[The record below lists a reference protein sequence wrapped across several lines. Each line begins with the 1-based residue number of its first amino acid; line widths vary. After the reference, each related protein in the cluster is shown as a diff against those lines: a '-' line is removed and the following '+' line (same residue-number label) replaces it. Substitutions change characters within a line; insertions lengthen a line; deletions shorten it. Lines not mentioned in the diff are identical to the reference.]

1 MGNYYNRNK
10 RYNNK
15 RYYNKNNNR
24 NYKSN
29 NLSDGEKVFVVIASI
44 VVISWGC
51 YEFYNKILI
60 PYLWWFVGIG
70 SGLLVVAICLLIY
83 FKVILKKKT
92 EKMHHY
98 VSSNSVAIQE
108 LEKLNK
114 ETHLKYMEPLSFDKV
129 YDIKRYY
136 ENVSTQGYMEYC
148 IRCNLDKYKD
158 ICDSLKQNDA
168 VSSAYRHKVIELK
181 NNLYFTEEKCKELKV
196 SYKKYHECEIALFD
210 SLISEPNQNF
220 IINVSVRYISKGG
233 LVRLS
238 KNDIYDKNDFFTA
251 FDNVKN
257 DRVEYEVYKR
267 LEAVE
272 RALITDK
279 LRFDVMKRD
288 NYKCRICGASQE
300 DGARLHVDH
309 IIPIAKGGKSVM
321 SNLQTLC
328 ESCNMGKSDKLM

>member
-1 MGNYYNRNK
+1 MGDYNNRNRKYYNN
-10 RYNNK
+10 
-15 RYYNKNNNR
+15 RYYYNSNR
-24 NYKSN
+24 NYKNNNSN
-29 NLSDGEKVFVVIASI
+29 NGKVVLITAGVLLAIGAVV
-44 VVISWGC
+44 WF
-51 YEFYNKILI
+51 YENIFL
-60 PYLWWFVGIG
+60 PYIWWFVGIG
-70 SGLLVVAICLLIY
+70 SGFLVVAICLLIY

-92 EKMHHY
+92 EKMQHY

-148 IRCNLDKYKD
+148 IRCNIAKYKD
-158 ICDSLKQNDA
+158 IYDSLKQNDA
-168 VSSAYRHKVIELK
+168 VSSAYRYKVMELK

-196 SYKKYHECEIALFD
+196 SYKKYHECEIELFD

-233 LVRLS
+233 MVRLS
-238 KNDIYDKNDFFTA
+238 KDDIYDKNDFFTA

-272 RALITDK
+272 RALITDE
-279 LRFDVMKRD
+279 LRFEVMKRD
-288 NYKCRICGASQE
+288 NYKCCFCGASQE
-300 DGARLHVDH
+300 DGVRLHVDH